1 MWHWQSVIILTGFFI
16 IRSTMMSRVH
26 IVLHKL
32 WIIIKNCKGTIR
44 LSGVGREPRC
54 LPWIVFFFSKNLY
67 EFIQTLNL
75 ILLHQILL
83 LLLILKDFIFS
94 SIVSTNLRI
103 GIVSNFYECNFN
115 ILYNILRGK
124 KYIKSSSKIIEKSQ
138 TC

>member
-1 MWHWQSVIILTGFFI
+1 MALTISNYFDWFFI

-26 IVLHKL
+26 IVLYKL

-44 LSGVGREPRC
+44 LSGVGENYC
-54 LPWIVFFFSKNLY
+54 LPWIVFFFSKNLD
-67 EFIQTLNL
+67 EFVQTLNL

-83 LLLILKDFIFS
+83 LFLILKDFIFS
-94 SIVSTNLRI
+94 SIVSTNLII
-103 GIVSNFYECNFN
+103 GIVSNFYECNVN

-124 KYIKSSSKIIEKSQ
+124 KYIKSSRKIIEKSQ